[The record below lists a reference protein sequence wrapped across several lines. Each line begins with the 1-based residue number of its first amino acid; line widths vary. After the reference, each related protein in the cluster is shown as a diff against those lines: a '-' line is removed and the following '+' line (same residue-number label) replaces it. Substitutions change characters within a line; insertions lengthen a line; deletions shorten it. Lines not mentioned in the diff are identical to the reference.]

1 MQGPLREQARSHRG
15 AAGLVGWCGGQSS
28 MNLSG
33 PFIKRPVATM
43 LLSLA
48 IMLLGGVSFGL
59 LPVSPLPQMDFPV
72 IVVQASLPGA
82 SPEVMASTVATP
94 LERSFGSI
102 AGVNTMSSR
111 SSQGSTRVI
120 LQFDLDRDING
131 AAREVQ
137 AAINASRTLLPS
149 GMRSMPT
156 YKKVNPSQAP
166 IMVLSLTSDVLEK
179 GQLYDLASTILS
191 QSLSQVQ
198 GVGEVQIGGS
208 SLPAVRIELE
218 PQSLN
223 QYGVALDDVRNTIAN
238 ANVRRPKGSVEDDQR
253 LWQVQANDQLEK
265 AKDYES
271 LIIHYNGGAALRL
284 KDVAKVSDG
293 VEDRYNSGFFN
304 DDAAVLLVINRQAGA
319 NIIETVNE
327 IKAQLPALQAV
338 LPASVKLNLAMDR
351 SPVIKATLHEAE
363 MTLLIA
369 VALVILV
376 VFLFLGNFRASLIP
390 TLAVPVSLVG
400 TFAVMYLYGFSLNN
414 LSLMALILATG
425 LVVDDAIVVLENI
438 SRHIDEGVRPMRAAY
453 LGAQE
458 VGFTLL
464 SMNVSLVAVF
474 LSILFMGGIIESL
487 FREFS
492 ITLAAAIVVSL
503 VVSLTLTPMLCAR
516 WLKPHTPGQENRLQ
530 RWSRRAN
537 DWMVG
542 KYATSLDWVLRHKRL
557 TLLSLFVT
565 IGVNIALY
573 VVVPKTFMPQQDTG
587 QLIGFVRGDDGL
599 SFSVMQPKMEIF
611 RRAVLKDEAVESV
624 AGFIGG
630 NNGTNNAFMLV
641 RLKPI
646 KERSISAQKVIERL
660 RKEMPKVP
668 GAQLMLMADQDLQ
681 FGGGREQT
689 TSQYSY
695 ILQSGDLG
703 ALREWYPKVVTAL
716 KALPELTAIDA
727 REGRGARQVT
737 LIVDRDQAKR
747 LGVDMDMVTA
757 VLNNAYS
764 QRQIS
769 TIYDSL
775 NQYQVVMEVNPKY
788 AQDPITLKQVQV
800 ITADG
805 ARIPLSTIAH
815 YENSLEN
822 DRVSHEGQFASESIA
837 FDMAEGVTVEQG
849 GAAIERAIAKVG
861 LPEDVIAKMAGT
873 ADAFAATQKSQ
884 PWMILGA
891 LVAVYLVL
899 GVLYESYI
907 HPLTILSTLPSAGVG
922 ALLSIYALG
931 GEFSLISL
939 LGLFLLIGVVKKN
952 AILMIDLALQLER
965 SQGMAP
971 LESIRSACLQRLR
984 PILMT
989 TLAAILGALPL
1000 LMSRAE
1006 GAEMRQ
1012 PLGLTIIGGLI
1023 FSQVLTLYT
1032 TPVVY
1037 LYLDRLRHRFNKWRG
1052 VRTDA
1057 ALETPL

>member
-1 MQGPLREQARSHRG
+1 
-15 AAGLVGWCGGQSS
+15 

-59 LPVSPLPQMDFPV
+59 LPVAPLPQMDFPV

-94 LERSFGSI
+94 LERSFGAI

-137 AAINASRTLLPS
+137 AAINASRNLLPS

-218 PQSLN
+218 PQALN

-238 ANVRRPKGSVEDDQR
+238 ANVRRPKGSVEDGQR

-271 LIIHYNGGAALRL
+271 LIIHYADGAALRL
-284 KDVAKVSDG
+284 RDVAKVSDG

-304 DDAAVLLVINRQAGA
+304 NDAAVLLVINRQAGA

-438 SRHIDEGVRPMRAAY
+438 SRHIDKGVSPMKAAY

-474 LSILFMGGIIESL
+474 LSILFMGGIVESL

-492 ITLAAAIVVSL
+492 ITLAASIVVSL

-530 RWSRRAN
+530 RWSQRAN
-537 DWMVG
+537 EWMVG
-542 KYATSLDWVLRHKRL
+542 KYATSLDWVLRHRRL

-565 IGVNIALY
+565 VGVNVALY
-573 VVVPKTFMPQQDTG
+573 IVVPKTFMPQQDTG

-611 RRAVLKDEAVESV
+611 RRAVLKDDAVQSV

-630 NNGTNNAFMLV
+630 TNGTNNAFMLV

-646 KERSISAQKVIERL
+646 KERNISAQKVIERL

-703 ALREWYPKVVTAL
+703 DLREWYPKVVTAL

-727 REGRGARQVT
+727 REGRGAQQVT

-747 LGVDMDMVTA
+747 LGVDMDMVTS

-775 NQYQVVMEVNPKY
+775 NQYRVVMEVNPKY

-815 YENSLEN
+815 YENSLED
-822 DRVSHEGQFASESIA
+822 DRVSHEGQFASESLS
-837 FDMAEGVTVEQG
+837 FDMADGVTVEQG
-849 GAAIERAIAKVG
+849 TAAIERAIAKVG
-861 LPEDVIAKMAGT
+861 LPESVIAKMAGT

-965 SQGMAP
+965 HQGLEP

-1000 LMSRAE
+1000 LLSRAE

-1037 LYLDRLRHRFNKWRG
+1037 LYLDKLRHRFNKWRG

>member
-1 MQGPLREQARSHRG
+1 
-15 AAGLVGWCGGQSS
+15 

-33 PFIKRPVATM
+33 PFIRRPVATM
-43 LLSLA
+43 LLSFA
-48 IMLLGGVSFGL
+48 IMLLGGVCFGL

-72 IVVQASLPGA
+72 IVVQANLPGA

-94 LERSFGSI
+94 LERSFGAI

-137 AAINASRTLLPS
+137 AAINASRNLLPS

-191 QSLSQVQ
+191 QSLSQVS

-218 PQSLN
+218 PQLLN
-223 QYGVALDDVRNTIAN
+223 QYGVALDDVRTAIADS
-238 ANVRRPKGSVEDDQR
+238 NVRRPKGSVEDDR
-253 LWQVQANDQLEK
+253 RMWQVQANDQLEK
-265 AKDYES
+265 AKDYETLVIRYQDGS
-271 LIIHYNGGAALRL
+271 VLRL
-284 KDVAKVSDG
+284 KDVAKVTDS

-304 DDAAVLLVINRQAGA
+304 NDAAVLLVINRQAGA

-369 VALVILV
+369 VALVVLV

-438 SRHIDEGVRPMRAAY
+438 SRHIDEGVPPMKAAY
-453 LGAQE
+453 RGAEE

-492 ITLAAAIVVSL
+492 ITLAASIVVSL

-516 WLKPHTPGQENRLQ
+516 WLKPHVPGQENRLQ
-530 RWSRRAN
+530 RWSQRLNER
-537 DWMVG
+537 MVRG
-542 KYATSLDWVLRHKRL
+542 YATSLDWVLRHRRL
-557 TLLSLFVT
+557 TLLSLLVT
-565 IGVNIALY
+565 IGVNVALY

-599 SFSVMQPKMEIF
+599 SFNVMQPKMEIF
-611 RRAVLKDEAVESV
+611 RRAVLKDEAVQSV

-646 KERSISAQKVIERL
+646 KERNISAQKVIERL

-695 ILQSGDLG
+695 ILQSADL
-703 ALREWYPKVVTAL
+703 ASLRTWYPKVVAAFR
-716 KALPELTAIDA
+716 ALPELTAIDA
-727 REGRGARQVT
+727 RDGGGAQQVT
-737 LIVDRDQAKR
+737 LVVDRDQAKR
-747 LGVDMDMVTA
+747 LGIDMDMVTT

-788 AQDPITLKQVQV
+788 AQDPSTLEQVQV

-805 ARIPLSTIAH
+805 ARVPLSTIAH
-815 YENSLEN
+815 YENSLED
-822 DRVSHEGQFASESIA
+822 DRVSHEGQFASEGIS

-849 GAAIERAIAKVG
+849 TAAIERAIAKLG
-861 LPEDVIAKMAGT
+861 MPEDVIAKMAGT

-884 PWMILGA
+884 PFMILGA
-891 LVAVYLVL
+891 LLAVYLVL

-931 GEFSLISL
+931 SEFSLISL

-965 SQGMAP
+965 AGQTP
-971 LESIRSACLQRLR
+971 LESIRSACLLRLR

-1000 LMSRAE
+1000 LLGAAE
-1006 GAEMRQ
+1006 GSEMRQ
-1012 PLGLTIIGGLI
+1012 PLGLTIIGGLV

-1037 LYLDRLRHRFNKWRG
+1037 LYLDKLRHRFNRWRG

>member
-1 MQGPLREQARSHRG
+1 
-15 AAGLVGWCGGQSS
+15 

-59 LPVSPLPQMDFPV
+59 LPVAPLPQMDFPV

-94 LERSFGSI
+94 LERSFGAI

-137 AAINASRTLLPS
+137 AAINASRNLLPS

-198 GVGEVQIGGS
+198 GVGEVQVGGS

-218 PQSLN
+218 PQLLN
-223 QYGVALDDVRNTIAN
+223 QYGVALDDVRNAIAN
-238 ANVRRPKGSVEDDQR
+238 ANQRRPKGSVEDDQR
-253 LWQVQANDQLEK
+253 LWQIQANDQLEK
-265 AKDYES
+265 ARDYEP
-271 LIIHYNGGAALRL
+271 LIIHYNNGAALRL

-327 IKAQLPALQAV
+327 IKDQLPALQAV

-376 VFLFLGNFRASLIP
+376 VYLFLGNFRASLIP

-400 TFAVMYLYGFSLNN
+400 TFAIMYLYGFSLNN

-438 SRHIDEGVRPMRAAY
+438 SRHIDEGIAPMKAAY
-453 LGAQE
+453 LGAKE

-530 RWSRRAN
+530 RWSRRSN
-537 DWMVG
+537 DWMMG
-542 KYATSLDWVLRHKRL
+542 KYATSLDWVLRHRRL
-557 TLLSLFVT
+557 TLLSLLLT
-565 IGVNIALY
+565 IGVNVALY

-611 RRAVLKDEAVESV
+611 RRAVLKDAAVESV

-646 KERSISAQKVIERL
+646 KERNISAQKVIERL

-703 ALREWYPKVVTAL
+703 ELRQWYPKVVTAL
-716 KALPELTAIDA
+716 RALPELTAIDA
-727 REGRGARQVT
+727 REGHGAQQVT
-737 LIVDRDQAKR
+737 LMVDRDQAKR

-788 AQDPITLKQVQV
+788 AQDPITLNQVQV

-805 ARIPLSTIAH
+805 ARIPLSAIAH
-815 YENSLEN
+815 YENSLED
-822 DRVSHEGQFASESIA
+822 DRVSHEGQFASESIS

-849 GAAIERAIAKVG
+849 TAAIERAIAKLG
-861 LPEDVIAKMAGT
+861 MPEDVIVKMAGT

-884 PWMILGA
+884 PFMILGA
-891 LVAVYLVL
+891 LLAVYLVL

-922 ALLSIYALG
+922 ALLSIYVLG

-965 SQGMAP
+965 HQGLDP
-971 LESIRSACLQRLR
+971 LQSIRSACLQRLR

-1000 LMSRAE
+1000 LLGGAE
-1006 GAEMRQ
+1006 GSEMRQ
-1012 PLGLTIIGGLI
+1012 PLGLTIIGGLV

-1037 LYLDRLRHRFNKWRG
+1037 LYLDRLRHKFNHWRG

>member
-1 MQGPLREQARSHRG
+1 
-15 AAGLVGWCGGQSS
+15 
-28 MNLSG
+28 
-33 PFIKRPVATM
+33 
-43 LLSLA
+43 
-48 IMLLGGVSFGL
+48 
-59 LPVSPLPQMDFPV
+59 
-72 IVVQASLPGA
+72 
-82 SPEVMASTVATP
+82 
-94 LERSFGSI
+94 
-102 AGVNTMSSR
+102 
-111 SSQGSTRVI
+111 
-120 LQFDLDRDING
+120 
-131 AAREVQ
+131 
-137 AAINASRTLLPS
+137 
-149 GMRSMPT
+149 
-156 YKKVNPSQAP
+156 
-166 IMVLSLTSDVLEK
+166 
-179 GQLYDLASTILS
+179 
-191 QSLSQVQ
+191 
-198 GVGEVQIGGS
+198 
-208 SLPAVRIELE
+208 
-218 PQSLN
+218 
-223 QYGVALDDVRNTIAN
+223 
-238 ANVRRPKGSVEDDQR
+238 
-253 LWQVQANDQLEK
+253 
-265 AKDYES
+265 
-271 LIIHYNGGAALRL
+271 
-284 KDVAKVSDG
+284 
-293 VEDRYNSGFFN
+293 
-304 DDAAVLLVINRQAGA
+304 
-319 NIIETVNE
+319 
-327 IKAQLPALQAV
+327 
-338 LPASVKLNLAMDR
+338 
-351 SPVIKATLHEAE
+351 
-363 MTLLIA
+363 
-369 VALVILV
+369 
-376 VFLFLGNFRASLIP
+376 
-390 TLAVPVSLVG
+390 VPVSLVG

-438 SRHIDEGVRPMRAAY
+438 SRHIDEGVPPMRAAY

-492 ITLAAAIVVSL
+492 ITLAASIVVSL

-516 WLKPHTPGQENRLQ
+516 WLKPHVPGQENRLQ
-530 RWSRRAN
+530 RWSRQAN
-537 DWMVG
+537 EWLVG
-542 KYATSLDWVLRHKRL
+542 KYATSLDWVLRHRRL
-557 TLLSLFVT
+557 TLLSLLVT
-565 IGVNIALY
+565 VGVNVALY

-599 SFSVMQPKMEIF
+599 SFSVMQPKMETF

-630 NNGTNNAFMLV
+630 TNGTNNAFMLV

-646 KERSISAQKVIERL
+646 KERNISAQKVIERL
-660 RKEMPKVP
+660 RKEMPKVA

-695 ILQSGDLG
+695 ILQSADLG
-703 ALREWYPKVVTAL
+703 ELREWYPKVVKAL
-716 KALPELTAIDA
+716 RALPELTAIDA
-727 REGRGARQVT
+727 REGRGAQQVT

-747 LGVDMDMVTA
+747 LGVDMNMVTA

-800 ITADG
+800 ITAAG

-815 YENSLEN
+815 YENSLED
-822 DRVSHEGQFASESIA
+822 DRVSHEGQFASESIS

-849 GAAIERAIAKVG
+849 TAAIERAIARLG
-861 LPEDVIAKMAGT
+861 MPEDVIVKMAGT

-884 PWMILGA
+884 PFMILGA

-965 SQGMAP
+965 QQGMAP
-971 LESIRSACLQRLR
+971 LESIRNACLQRLR

-1000 LMSRAE
+1000 LLSRAE

-1037 LYLDRLRHRFNKWRG
+1037 LYLDKLRHRFNHWRG

>member
-1 MQGPLREQARSHRG
+1 
-15 AAGLVGWCGGQSS
+15 

-33 PFIKRPVATM
+33 PFIRRPVATM

-48 IMLLGGVSFGL
+48 IMLLGGVSFNL
-59 LPVSPLPQMDFPV
+59 LPVSPLPQIDFPV
-72 IVVQASLPGA
+72 IVVSASLPGA

-94 LERSFGSI
+94 LERSFGAI
-102 AGVNTMSSR
+102 AGITTMSSS

-120 LQFDLDRDING
+120 LAFDSNRDING

-137 AAINASRTLLPS
+137 AAINASRNLLPS

-166 IMVLSLTSDVLEK
+166 IMVLSLTSEVLQK

-218 PQSLN
+218 PQALN

-238 ANVRRPKGSVEDDQR
+238 ANVRRPKGSVEDGER

-271 LIIHYNGGAALRL
+271 LIIHYADGAALRL

-438 SRHIDEGVRPMRAAY
+438 SRHIDAGVRPMKTAY

-530 RWSRRAN
+530 RWSQRTN
-537 DWMVG
+537 EWMVG
-542 KYATSLDWVLRHKRL
+542 KYATSLDWVLRHRRL
-557 TLLSLFVT
+557 TLLSLLVT
-565 IGVNIALY
+565 VGVNIALY

-611 RRAVLKDEAVESV
+611 RRAVLKDDAVQSV

-630 NNGTNNAFMLV
+630 SNGTNNAFMLV

-646 KERSISAQKVIERL
+646 QERGLSAQKVIERM

-695 ILQSGDLG
+695 IIQSADLSE
-703 ALREWYPKVVTAL
+703 LRKWYPKVVAAL
-716 KALPELTAIDA
+716 RALPELTAIDA
-727 REGRGARQVT
+727 REGSGAQQVT

-815 YENSLEN
+815 YESSLEE
-822 DRVSHEGQFASESIA
+822 DRVSHEGQFASESIS

-849 GAAIERAIAKVG
+849 TAAIERSLAQLG
-861 LPEDVIAKMAGT
+861 MPEDVIVKMAGT

-891 LVAVYLVL
+891 LLAVYLVL

-922 ALLSIYALG
+922 ALLSIYVLG
-931 GEFSLISL
+931 AEFSLISL

-965 SQGMAP
+965 HQGLEP
-971 LESIRSACLQRLR
+971 LESIRNACLQRLR

-1000 LMSRAE
+1000 LLSRAE

-1037 LYLDRLRHRFNKWRG
+1037 LYLDKLRHRFNRWRG

>member
-1 MQGPLREQARSHRG
+1 
-15 AAGLVGWCGGQSS
+15 

-94 LERSFGSI
+94 LERSFGAI

-137 AAINASRTLLPS
+137 AAINASRNLLPS

-218 PQSLN
+218 PQALN

-238 ANVRRPKGSVEDDQR
+238 ANVRRPKGSVEDGQR

-271 LIIHYNGGAALRL
+271 LIIHYADGAALRL

-304 DDAAVLLVINRQAGA
+304 DDSAVLLVINRQAGA

-438 SRHIDEGVRPMRAAY
+438 SRHIDEGIKPMKAAY

-537 DWMVG
+537 EWMVG
-542 KYATSLDWVLRHKRL
+542 KYATSLDWVLRHRRL
-557 TLLSLFVT
+557 TLLSLIVT
-565 IGVNIALY
+565 VGVNIALY
-573 VVVPKTFMPQQDTG
+573 VVVPKTFLPQQDTG

-599 SFSVMQPKMEIF
+599 SFSVMQPKMETF
-611 RRAVLKDEAVESV
+611 RRAVLKDDAVESV

-630 NNGTNNAFMLV
+630 TNGTNNAFMLV

-646 KERSISAQKVIERL
+646 KERNISAQKVIERL
-660 RKEMPKVP
+660 RKEMPKVA

-695 ILQSGDLG
+695 ILQSADLG
-703 ALREWYPKVVTAL
+703 ELREWYPKVVAAL

-727 REGRGARQVT
+727 REGRGAQQVT

-747 LGVDMDMVTA
+747 LGVDMSMVTA

-800 ITADG
+800 ITAAG

-815 YENSLEN
+815 YENSLED
-822 DRVSHEGQFASESIA
+822 DRVSHEGQFASESIS

-849 GAAIERAIAKVG
+849 TAAIERAIARLG
-861 LPEDVIAKMAGT
+861 MPEDVIVKMAGT

-965 SQGMAP
+965 QQGMAP
-971 LESIRSACLQRLR
+971 LESIRNACLQRLR

-1000 LMSRAE
+1000 LLSRAE

-1037 LYLDRLRHRFNKWRG
+1037 LYLDKLRHRFNHWRG

>member
-1 MQGPLREQARSHRG
+1 
-15 AAGLVGWCGGQSS
+15 

-94 LERSFGSI
+94 LERSFGAI

-137 AAINASRTLLPS
+137 AAINASRNLLPS

-218 PQSLN
+218 PHALS

-271 LIIHYNGGAALRL
+271 LIIHYKNGAALRL

-376 VFLFLGNFRASLIP
+376 VFLFLGNLRASLIP

-438 SRHIDEGVRPMRAAY
+438 SRHIDKGVPPMKAAY

-492 ITLAAAIVVSL
+492 ITLAASIVVSL
-503 VVSLTLTPMLCAR
+503 LVSLTLTPMLCAR

-530 RWSRRAN
+530 RASQRAN
-537 DWMVG
+537 EWLVG
-542 KYATSLDWVLRHKRL
+542 KYATSLDWVLRHRRL
-557 TLLSLFVT
+557 TLLSLLVT
-565 IGVNIALY
+565 IGVNILLY
-573 VVVPKTFMPQQDTG
+573 VVVPKTFLPQQDTG

-599 SFSVMQPKMEIF
+599 SFNVMQPKMETF

-630 NNGTNNAFMLV
+630 TNGTNNAFMLV

-646 KERSISAQKVIERL
+646 KQRNLSAQKVIERL
-660 RKEMPKVP
+660 RKEMPKVA

-695 ILQSGDLG
+695 ILQSADLG
-703 ALREWYPKVVTAL
+703 ELRQWYPKVVAAL

-727 REGRGARQVT
+727 REGRGAQQVT

-747 LGVDMDMVTA
+747 LGVDMNMVTA

-775 NQYQVVMEVNPKY
+775 NQYQVVMEVDPKY

-800 ITADG
+800 ITAAG

-815 YENSLEN
+815 YENSLED
-822 DRVSHEGQFASESIA
+822 DRVSHEGQFASESIS

-849 GAAIERAIAKVG
+849 TAAIERAIARLG
-861 LPEDVIAKMAGT
+861 MPEDVIVKMAGT

-965 SQGMAP
+965 HQGLAP

-989 TLAAILGALPL
+989 TLAAILGAVPL
-1000 LMSRAE
+1000 LLSRAE

-1037 LYLDRLRHRFNKWRG
+1037 LYLDKLRHRFNKWRG

>member
-1 MQGPLREQARSHRG
+1 
-15 AAGLVGWCGGQSS
+15 

-94 LERSFGSI
+94 LERSFGAI

-137 AAINASRTLLPS
+137 AAINASRNLLPS

-218 PQSLN
+218 PQALN
-223 QYGVALDDVRNTIAN
+223 QYGVALDDVRKTIAD
-238 ANVRRPKGSVEDDQR
+238 ANVRRPKGSVEDGQR
-253 LWQVQANDQLEK
+253 LWQIQANDQLEK
-265 AKDYES
+265 ARDYES
-271 LIIHYNGGAALRL
+271 LIIHYADGAALRL

-369 VALVILV
+369 VALVVLV
-376 VFLFLGNFRASLIP
+376 VYLFLGNFRASLIP

-438 SRHIDEGVRPMRAAY
+438 SRHIDEGVKPMQAAY
-453 LGAQE
+453 LGAKE

-474 LSILFMGGIIESL
+474 LSILFMGGLVESL

-530 RWSRRAN
+530 RWSQKTN

-542 KYATSLDWVLRHKRL
+542 KYATSLDWVLRHRRL
-557 TLLSLFVT
+557 TLLSLLLTV
-565 IGVNIALY
+565 GVNIALY
-573 VVVPKTFMPQQDTG
+573 VVVPKTFLPQQDTG

-599 SFSVMQPKMEIF
+599 SFNVMQPKMETF
-611 RRAVLKDEAVESV
+611 RRAVLKDETVESV

-630 NNGTNNAFMLV
+630 NNGTNNAFMIV

-646 KERSISAQKVIERL
+646 KERQLSAQKVIERL

-689 TSQYSY
+689 SSQYTY
-695 ILQSGDLG
+695 ILQSGDL
-703 ALREWYPKVVTAL
+703 AELRKWFPKVVTAL
-716 KALPELTAIDA
+716 RALPELTAIDA
-727 REGRGARQVT
+727 REGAGAQQVT

-747 LGVDMDMVTA
+747 LGVDMNMVTA

-788 AQDPITLKQVQV
+788 AQDPVTLKQVEV

-805 ARIPLSTIAH
+805 ARVPLSTFAH

-822 DRVSHEGQFASESIA
+822 DRVSHEGQFASESIS

-849 GAAIERAIAKVG
+849 SAAIERAIAKVG

-884 PWMILGA
+884 PFMILGA
-891 LVAVYLVL
+891 LLAVYLVL

-939 LGLFLLIGVVKKN
+939 LGIFLLIGVVKKN

-965 SQGMAP
+965 HQGLSP

-1000 LMSRAE
+1000 LLGRAE

-1012 PLGLTIIGGLI
+1012 PLGLTIIGGLV

-1037 LYLDRLRHRFNKWRG
+1037 LYLDKLRHRFNKWRG

>member
-1 MQGPLREQARSHRG
+1 
-15 AAGLVGWCGGQSS
+15 

-48 IMLLGGVSFGL
+48 ILLLGGVSFGL

-94 LERSFGSI
+94 LERSFGAI

-137 AAINASRTLLPS
+137 AAINASRNLLPS

-166 IMVLSLTSDVLEK
+166 VMVLSLTSDVLEK

-191 QSLSQVQ
+191 QSVSQVQ

-218 PQSLN
+218 PQALN

-238 ANVRRPKGSVEDDQR
+238 ANVRRPKGSVEDSQR

-271 LIIHYNGGAALRL
+271 LIIHYADGAALRL

-304 DDAAVLLVINRQAGA
+304 NDAAVLLVINRQAGA
-319 NIIETVNE
+319 NIIETVNA

-338 LPASVKLNLAMDR
+338 LPASVKLNVAMDR

-438 SRHIDEGVRPMRAAY
+438 SRHIDKGVPPMKAAY

-464 SMNVSLVAVF
+464 SMNASLVAVF
-474 LSILFMGGIIESL
+474 LSILFMGGIVESL

-492 ITLAAAIVVSL
+492 ITLAASIVVSL

-516 WLKPHTPGQENRLQ
+516 WLKPHTPGEENRLQ
-530 RWSRRAN
+530 RWSQRAN
-537 DWMVG
+537 EWMVG
-542 KYATSLDWVLRHKRL
+542 KYATSLDWVLRHRRL
-557 TLLSLFVT
+557 TLLSLIVT
-565 IGVNIALY
+565 VGVNIALY

-599 SFSVMQPKMEIF
+599 SFNVMQPKMETF
-611 RRAVLKDEAVESV
+611 RRAVLKDDAVQSV

-630 NNGTNNAFMLV
+630 TNGTNNAFMLV

-646 KERSISAQKVIERL
+646 KERNLSAQKVIERL
-660 RKEMPKVP
+660 RKEMPKVA

-695 ILQSGDLG
+695 ILQSADLG
-703 ALREWYPKVVTAL
+703 ELREWFPKVVTAL

-727 REGRGARQVT
+727 REGRGAQQVT

-788 AQDPITLKQVQV
+788 AQDPSTLKQVQV

-815 YENSLEN
+815 YENSLED
-822 DRVSHEGQFASESIA
+822 DRVSHEGQFASESIS
-837 FDMAEGVTVEQG
+837 FDMAEGVAVEQG
-849 GAAIERAIAKVG
+849 TAAIERAIARLG
-861 LPEDVIAKMAGT
+861 MPEDVIVKMAGT

-965 SQGMAP
+965 HQGMAP

-1000 LMSRAE
+1000 LLSRAE

-1012 PLGLTIIGGLI
+1012 PLGLTIIGGLV

-1037 LYLDRLRHRFNKWRG
+1037 LYLDKLRHRFNHWRG

>member
-1 MQGPLREQARSHRG
+1 
-15 AAGLVGWCGGQSS
+15 

-72 IVVQASLPGA
+72 IVVSASLPGA

-94 LERSFGSI
+94 LERSFGAI

-120 LQFDLDRDING
+120 LQFDQDRDING

-137 AAINASRTLLPS
+137 AAINASRNLLPS

-166 IMVLSLTSDVLEK
+166 IMVLSLTSDVLAK
-179 GQLYDLASTILS
+179 GELYDLASTILS
-191 QSLSQVQ
+191 QSLSQVP

-218 PQSLN
+218 PQLLN

-238 ANVRRPKGSVEDDQR
+238 ANVRRPKGAVSNDEHN
-253 LWQVQANDQLEK
+253 WQIQANDQLEK
-265 AKDYES
+265 AKDYEP
-271 LIIHYNGGAALRL
+271 LIIRYQDGAALRL
-284 KDVAKVSDG
+284 SHVAKVQDG

-304 DDAAVLLVINRQAGA
+304 NDAAVLLVINRQAGA
-319 NIIETVNE
+319 NIIETVNA

-400 TFAVMYLYGFSLNN
+400 TFAIMYLFGFSLNN

-438 SRHIDEGVRPMRAAY
+438 SRHIDAGISPMKAAY
-453 LGAQE
+453 LGAKE

-516 WLKPHTPGQENRLQ
+516 WLKPHVPGTENAMQ
-530 RWSRRAN
+530 RWSIRLN
-537 DWMVG
+537 DRMVLG
-542 KYATSLDWVLRHKRL
+542 YARSLDWVLRHKRL
-557 TLLSLFVT
+557 TLLSLLLT
-565 IGVNIALY
+565 IGVNVALY

-599 SFSVMQPKMEIF
+599 SFSVMQPKMDIF
-611 RRAVLKDEAVESV
+611 RQAVLADPAVDSV
-624 AGFIGG
+624 ASFIGG
-630 NNGTNNAFMLV
+630 NSGTNNAVMIV

-646 KERSISAQKVIERL
+646 TERKISAQKVIERL
-660 RKEMPKVP
+660 RDNMPKVP
-668 GAQLMLMADQDLQ
+668 GGRLMLMADQDLQ

-689 TSQYSY
+689 SSQYSY

-703 ALREWYPKVVTAL
+703 ELRTWYPKVVAAL
-716 KALPELTAIDA
+716 KSLPELTAIDA
-727 REGRGARQVT
+727 REGRGAQQVT
-737 LIVDRDQAKR
+737 LVVDRDQAKR

-788 AQDPITLKQVQV
+788 AQDPQTLDQVQV

-805 ARIPLSTIAH
+805 ARIPLSAIAH
-815 YENSLEN
+815 YENSLQD
-822 DRVSHEGQFASESIA
+822 DRVEHEGQFASETIS
-837 FDMAEGVTVEQG
+837 FDMAPGVSLEQG
-849 GAAIERAIAKVG
+849 TAAIEREIAKLG
-861 LPEDVIAKMAGT
+861 LPEEVIVKMAGT
-873 ADAFAATQKSQ
+873 GDAFAATQKSQ
-884 PWMILGA
+884 PFMILGA

-899 GVLYESYI
+899 GILYESYI

-922 ALLSIYALG
+922 ALLSIYLTG

-939 LGLFLLIGVVKKN
+939 LGIFLLIGVVKKN

-965 SQGMAP
+965 HSGMGP
-971 LESIRSACLQRLR
+971 QESIRSACLQRLR

-1000 LMSRAE
+1000 MLSHAE

-1012 PLGLTIIGGLI
+1012 PLGLTIIGGLV
-1023 FSQVLTLYT
+1023 FSQILTLYT

-1037 LYLDRLRHRFNKWRG
+1037 LYLDRARHRFNQWRG

>member
-1 MQGPLREQARSHRG
+1 
-15 AAGLVGWCGGQSS
+15 

-59 LPVSPLPQMDFPV
+59 LPVAPLPQMDFPV

-94 LERSFGSI
+94 LERSFGAI

-137 AAINASRTLLPS
+137 AAINASRNLLPS

-218 PQSLN
+218 PQALN
-223 QYGVALDDVRNTIAN
+223 QYGVALDDMRKTIAD
-238 ANVRRPKGSVEDDQR
+238 ANVRRPKGSVEDGQR
-253 LWQVQANDQLEK
+253 LWQIQANDQLEK

-271 LIIHYNGGAALRL
+271 LIIHYADGAALRL

-438 SRHIDEGVRPMRAAY
+438 SRHIDEGVKPMQAAY
-453 LGAQE
+453 LGAKE

-474 LSILFMGGIIESL
+474 LSILFMGGIVESL

-530 RWSRRAN
+530 RWSRRTN

-542 KYATSLDWVLRHKRL
+542 KYATSLDWVLRHRRL
-557 TLLSLFVT
+557 TLLSLLITV
-565 IGVNIALY
+565 GVNVALY

-630 NNGTNNAFMLV
+630 TNGTNNAFMLV

-646 KERSISAQKVIERL
+646 KERQLNAQKVIERL

-703 ALREWYPKVVTAL
+703 SLREWYPKVVAAL
-716 KALPELTAIDA
+716 RALPELTAIDA
-727 REGRGARQVT
+727 REGKGAQQVT

-747 LGVDMDMVTA
+747 LGIDMNMVTA

-788 AQDPITLKQVQV
+788 AQDPVTLKQVQV

-805 ARIPLSTIAH
+805 ARVPLSTIAH
-815 YENSLEN
+815 YESSLED
-822 DRVSHEGQFASESIA
+822 DRVSHEGQFASEDIS

-849 GAAIERAIAKVG
+849 SAAIERAIAKLG

-884 PWMILGA
+884 PFMILGA
-891 LVAVYLVL
+891 LLAVYLVL

-965 SQGMAP
+965 HQGLSP

-1000 LMSRAE
+1000 LLSRAE

-1037 LYLDRLRHRFNKWRG
+1037 LYLDKLRHRFNKWRG

>member
-1 MQGPLREQARSHRG
+1 
-15 AAGLVGWCGGQSS
+15 

-94 LERSFGSI
+94 LERSFGAI

-137 AAINASRTLLPS
+137 AAINASRNLLPS

-218 PQSLN
+218 PQALN

-271 LIIHYNGGAALRL
+271 LIIHYADGAALRL

-304 DDAAVLLVINRQAGA
+304 DDSAVLLVINRQAGA

-376 VFLFLGNFRASLIP
+376 VFLFLGNCRASLIP

-438 SRHIDEGVRPMRAAY
+438 SRHIDAGVRPMKAAY

-530 RWSRRAN
+530 RWSQQAN
-537 DWMVG
+537 EWMVG
-542 KYATSLDWVLRHKRL
+542 KYATSLDWVLRHRRL

-573 VVVPKTFMPQQDTG
+573 VVVPKVFLPQQDTG

-599 SFSVMQPKMEIF
+599 SFSVMQPKMETF

-630 NNGTNNAFMLV
+630 SNGTNNAFMLV

-646 KERSISAQKVIERL
+646 KERSLSAQKVIERL
-660 RKEMPKVP
+660 RKEMPKVA

-689 TSQYSY
+689 SSQYSY

-703 ALREWYPKVVTAL
+703 ALREWYPKVLAAL

-727 REGRGARQVT
+727 REGRGAQQVK

-747 LGVDMDMVTA
+747 LGVDMAMVTA
-757 VLNNAYS
+757 VLNNAYA

-815 YENSLEN
+815 YENSLAD

-849 GAAIERAIAKVG
+849 SAAIERAIALVG

-965 SQGMAP
+965 HQGMAP

-1000 LMSRAE
+1000 LLSRAE

-1037 LYLDRLRHRFNKWRG
+1037 LYLDKLRHRFNHWRG

>member
-1 MQGPLREQARSHRG
+1 
-15 AAGLVGWCGGQSS
+15 

-33 PFIKRPVATM
+33 PFIRRPVATM

-59 LPVSPLPQMDFPV
+59 LPVSPLPQIDFPV
-72 IVVQASLPGA
+72 IVVSASLPGA

-120 LQFDLDRDING
+120 LQFDQDRDING

-137 AAINASRTLLPS
+137 AAINASRNLLPS
-149 GMRSMPT
+149 GMKSMPT

-166 IMVLSLTSDVLEK
+166 IMVLALTSEVLSK
-179 GQLYDLASTILS
+179 GELYDLASTILS
-191 QSLSQVQ
+191 QSLSQVP

-218 PQSLN
+218 PQLLN
-223 QYGVALDDVRNTIAN
+223 QYGVSLDEVRSTIAS
-238 ANVRRPKGSVEDDQR
+238 ANVRRPKGAVSDGER
-253 LWQVQANDQLEK
+253 NWQIQANDQLEK

-271 LIIHYNGGAALRL
+271 LIIRYQDGAALRL
-284 KDVAKVSDG
+284 NHVAKVQDS

-304 DDAAVLLVINRQAGA
+304 NDAAVLLVVNRQAGA
-319 NIIETVNE
+319 NIIETVSA

-338 LPASVKLNLAMDR
+338 LPASVKLEVAMDR

-369 VALVILV
+369 VVLVIIV

-390 TLAVPVSLVG
+390 TLAVPVSLIG
-400 TFAVMYLYGFSLNN
+400 TFAIMYLYGFSLNN

-438 SRHIDEGVRPMRAAY
+438 SRHIDAGIAPMKAAY
-453 LGAQE
+453 MGAKE

-474 LSILFMGGIIESL
+474 LSILFMGGIVESL

-492 ITLAAAIVVSL
+492 ITLAASIVVSL

-516 WLKPHTPGQENRLQ
+516 WLKPHVPGTENAMQ
-530 RWSRRAN
+530 RWSIRLNER
-537 DWMVG
+537 MMRG
-542 KYATSLDWVLRHKRL
+542 YARSLDWVLRHKRL
-557 TLLSLFVT
+557 TLLSLLVT
-565 IGVNIALY
+565 IGVNVALY

-611 RRAVLKDEAVESV
+611 RKAVLADPAVESV

-630 NNGTNNAFMLV
+630 NGGTNNAIMIV
-641 RLKPI
+641 RLKPVS
-646 KERSISAQKVIERL
+646 ERKISAQKVIERL
-660 RKEMPKVP
+660 RNTMPKVP
-668 GAQLMLMADQDLQ
+668 GGRLMLMADQDLQ
-681 FGGGREQT
+681 FGGGREQSS
-689 TSQYSY
+689 SQYSY
-695 ILQSGDLG
+695 ILQSGDLNE
-703 ALREWYPKVVTAL
+703 LRIWYPKVVAAL

-727 REGRGARQVT
+727 REGRGAQQVT
-737 LIVDRDQAKR
+737 LVVDRDQAKR
-747 LGVDMDMVTA
+747 LGIDMNMVTA

-788 AQDPITLKQVQV
+788 AQDPETLNQVQV
-800 ITADG
+800 ITAEG
-805 ARIPLSTIAH
+805 ERVPLSTIAH
-815 YENSLEN
+815 YENSLQD
-822 DRVSHEGQFASESIA
+822 DRVEHEGQFASETIA
-837 FDMAEGVTVEQG
+837 FDMAPGVSLEQG
-849 GAAIERAIAKVG
+849 TAAIERAIAKLG

-873 ADAFAATQKSQ
+873 GDAFAATQKGQ
-884 PWMILGA
+884 PFMILGA

-899 GVLYESYI
+899 GILYESYI

-922 ALLSIYALG
+922 ALLSIYLTG

-965 SQGMAP
+965 HGGLSPEQ
-971 LESIRSACLQRLR
+971 SIRSACLQRLR

-989 TLAAILGALPL
+989 TLAAILGAVPL
-1000 LMSRAE
+1000 LLSTAE

-1012 PLGLTIIGGLI
+1012 PLGLTIIGGLV
-1023 FSQVLTLYT
+1023 FSQILTLYT

-1037 LYLDRLRHRFNKWRG
+1037 LYLDRARHRFNKWRG

-1057 ALETPL
+1057 ALETAL

>member
-1 MQGPLREQARSHRG
+1 
-15 AAGLVGWCGGQSS
+15 

-72 IVVQASLPGA
+72 IVVSASLPGA

-94 LERSFGSI
+94 LERSFGAI

-120 LQFDLDRDING
+120 LQFDQDRDING

-137 AAINASRTLLPS
+137 AAINASRNLLPS
-149 GMRSMPT
+149 AMKSMPT

-166 IMVLSLTSDVLEK
+166 IMVLSLTSDVLSK
-179 GQLYDLASTILS
+179 GELYDLASTILS
-191 QSLSQVQ
+191 QSLSQVP

-218 PQSLN
+218 PQLLN

-238 ANVRRPKGSVEDDQR
+238 ANVRRPKGAVSDGDR
-253 LWQVQANDQLEK
+253 NWQIQANDQLEK
-265 AKDYES
+265 AKDYEP
-271 LIIHYNGGAALRL
+271 LIIRYQDGAALRL
-284 KDVAKVSDG
+284 SHVAKVQDS

-304 DDAAVLLVINRQAGA
+304 NDAAVLLVVNRQAGA
-319 NIIETVNE
+319 NIIETVNA

-376 VFLFLGNFRASLIP
+376 VFLFLGNLRASLIP

-400 TFAVMYLYGFSLNN
+400 TFAIMYLYGFSLNN

-438 SRHIDEGVRPMRAAY
+438 SRHIDAGVAPMKAAM
-453 LGAQE
+453 LGAKE

-474 LSILFMGGIIESL
+474 LSILFMGGIVESL

-492 ITLAAAIVVSL
+492 ITLAASIVVSL

-516 WLKPHTPGQENRLQ
+516 WLKPHVPGTENAMQ
-530 RWSRRAN
+530 RWSMRLNER
-537 DWMVG
+537 MVAG
-542 KYATSLDWVLRHKRL
+542 YARSLDWVLRHKRL
-557 TLLSLFVT
+557 TLLSLLVT
-565 IGVNIALY
+565 IGVNVALY

-611 RRAVLKDEAVESV
+611 RKAVLADPAVESV

-630 NNGTNNAFMLV
+630 NGGTNNAVMIV

-646 KERSISAQKVIERL
+646 SERKISAQKVIERL
-660 RKEMPKVP
+660 RDTMPKVP
-668 GAQLMLMADQDLQ
+668 GGRLMLMADQDLQ

-689 TSQYSY
+689 SSQYSY

-703 ALREWYPKVVTAL
+703 ELRTWYPKVVAAL

-727 REGRGARQVT
+727 REGRGAQQVT
-737 LIVDRDQAKR
+737 LVVDRDQAKR

-788 AQDPITLKQVQV
+788 AQDPQTLEQVQV

-805 ARIPLSTIAH
+805 QRIPLSAIAH
-815 YENSLEN
+815 YENSLQD
-822 DRVSHEGQFASESIA
+822 DRVEHEGQFASETVS
-837 FDMAEGVTVEQG
+837 FDMAPGVSTEQG
-849 GAAIERAIAKVG
+849 TAAIERAIAKLG

-873 ADAFAATQKSQ
+873 GDAFAATQKSQ
-884 PWMILGA
+884 PFMILGA
-891 LVAVYLVL
+891 LVAVSLVL
-899 GVLYESYI
+899 GILYESYI

-922 ALLSIYALG
+922 ALLSIYLTG

-965 SQGMAP
+965 TAGFSP
-971 LESIRSACLQRLR
+971 ENSIRSACLQRLR

-989 TLAAILGALPL
+989 TLAAILGAVPL
-1000 LMSRAE
+1000 MLSTAE

-1023 FSQVLTLYT
+1023 FSQILTLYT

-1037 LYLDRLRHRFNKWRG
+1037 LYLDRARHRFNQWRG

>member
-1 MQGPLREQARSHRG
+1 
-15 AAGLVGWCGGQSS
+15 

-59 LPVSPLPQMDFPV
+59 LPVAPLPQMDFPV

-94 LERSFGSI
+94 LERSFGAI

-137 AAINASRTLLPS
+137 AAINASRNLLPS

-198 GVGEVQIGGS
+198 GVGEVQVGGS

-218 PQSLN
+218 PQLLN
-223 QYGVALDDVRNTIAN
+223 QYGVALDDVRNAIAN
-238 ANVRRPKGSVEDDQR
+238 ANQRRPKGSVEDDQR
-253 LWQVQANDQLEK
+253 LWQIQANDQLEK
-265 AKDYES
+265 ARDYEP
-271 LIIHYNGGAALRL
+271 LIIHYKDGAALRL

-376 VFLFLGNFRASLIP
+376 VFLFLGNFRASVIP

-438 SRHIDEGVRPMRAAY
+438 SRHIDEGIAPMKAAY
-453 LGAQE
+453 LGAKE

-516 WLKPHTPGQENRLQ
+516 WLKPHVPGQENALQ
-530 RWSRRAN
+530 RWSRRSN
-537 DWMVG
+537 EWMVG

-557 TLLSLFVT
+557 TLFSLLVT
-565 IGVNIALY
+565 IGVNVALY

-611 RRAVLKDEAVESV
+611 RRAVLKDTAVESV

-646 KERSISAQKVIERL
+646 KERDISAQKVIERL

-703 ALREWYPKVVTAL
+703 ELRQWYPKVVSAL
-716 KALPELTAIDA
+716 RALPELTAIDA
-727 REGRGARQVT
+727 REGRGAQQVT
-737 LIVDRDQAKR
+737 LVVDRDQAKR

-788 AQDPITLKQVQV
+788 AQDPITLNQVQV
-800 ITADG
+800 ITSTG

-815 YENSLEN
+815 YENSLED
-822 DRVSHEGQFASESIA
+822 DRVSHEGQFASESIS

-849 GAAIERAIAKVG
+849 TAAIERAIAKLG
-861 LPEDVIAKMAGT
+861 MPEDVIVKMAGT

-884 PWMILGA
+884 PFMILGA
-891 LVAVYLVL
+891 LLAVYLVL

-922 ALLSIYALG
+922 ALLSIYVLG

-965 SQGMAP
+965 HQGLDP
-971 LESIRSACLQRLR
+971 LQSIRSACLQRLR

-1000 LMSRAE
+1000 LLGGAE
-1006 GAEMRQ
+1006 GSEMRQ
-1012 PLGLTIIGGLI
+1012 PLGLTIIGGLV

-1037 LYLDRLRHRFNKWRG
+1037 LYLDRLRHKFNHWRG

>member
-1 MQGPLREQARSHRG
+1 
-15 AAGLVGWCGGQSS
+15 

-438 SRHIDEGVRPMRAAY
+438 SRHIDEGVRPMQAAY

-503 VVSLTLTPMLCAR
+503 LVSLTLTPMLCAR

-530 RWSRRAN
+530 RWSRRTN

-573 VVVPKTFMPQQDTG
+573 VVVPKTFLPQQDTG

-646 KERSISAQKVIERL
+646 KERNISAQKVIERL

-716 KALPELTAIDA
+716 RALPELTAIDA

-849 GAAIERAIAKVG
+849 SAAIERAIAKVG

-873 ADAFAATQKSQ
+873 ANAFAATQKSQ

-922 ALLSIYALG
+922 ALLSIYVLG

-965 SQGMAP
+965 HQGMAP

-1000 LMSRAE
+1000 LLSRAE

-1037 LYLDRLRHRFNKWRG
+1037 LYLDKLRHRFNKWRG

>member
-1 MQGPLREQARSHRG
+1 
-15 AAGLVGWCGGQSS
+15 

-59 LPVSPLPQMDFPV
+59 LPVAPLPQMDFPV

-94 LERSFGSI
+94 LERSFGAI

-137 AAINASRTLLPS
+137 AAINASRNLLPS

-218 PQSLN
+218 PQALN
-223 QYGVALDDVRNTIAN
+223 QYGVALDDVRKTIAD
-238 ANVRRPKGSVEDDQR
+238 ANVRRPKGSVEDGQR
-253 LWQVQANDQLEK
+253 LWQIQANDQLEK

-271 LIIHYNGGAALRL
+271 LIIHYADGAALRL

-319 NIIETVNE
+319 NIIETVND

-438 SRHIDEGVRPMRAAY
+438 SRHIDEGVKPMQAAY
-453 LGAQE
+453 LGAKE

-474 LSILFMGGIIESL
+474 LSILFMGGIVESL

-530 RWSRRAN
+530 RWSRRTN

-542 KYATSLDWVLRHKRL
+542 KYATSLDWVLRHRRL
-557 TLLSLFVT
+557 TLLSLLITV
-565 IGVNIALY
+565 GVNVALY

-611 RRAVLKDEAVESV
+611 RRAVLKDDAVESV

-630 NNGTNNAFMLV
+630 TNGTNNAFMLV

-646 KERSISAQKVIERL
+646 KDRQLSAQKVIERL
-660 RKEMPKVP
+660 RKEMPKVA

-695 ILQSGDLG
+695 ILQSADLG
-703 ALREWYPKVVTAL
+703 SLREWYPKVVAAL
-716 KALPELTAIDA
+716 RALPELTAIDA
-727 REGRGARQVT
+727 REGKGAQQVT

-788 AQDPITLKQVQV
+788 AQDPVTLKQVQV

-805 ARIPLSTIAH
+805 ARVPLSTFAH
-815 YENSLEN
+815 YENSLED
-822 DRVSHEGQFASESIA
+822 DRVSHEGQFASEDIS

-849 GAAIERAIAKVG
+849 SAAIERAIAKLG

-884 PWMILGA
+884 PFMILGA
-891 LVAVYLVL
+891 LLAVYLVL

-965 SQGMAP
+965 HQGMTP

-1000 LMSRAE
+1000 LLSRAE

-1037 LYLDRLRHRFNKWRG
+1037 LYLDKLRHRFNKWRG